1 MVIIRVPATTANLG
15 PGFDTLG
22 LALNLFQEISIEKS
36 ESNEKKVIWH
46 GETILELA
54 DNFVLIALERALS
67 LYDRQT
73 IGYTL
78 TMLKSDIPISRGL
91 GSSAAAIVA
100 GIYAANYLMDYS
112 MSKQIMLDLA
122 TKLEGHPD
130 NVVPAML
137 GNMIIATTIE
147 GVTHYSSIDFP
158 QNLALHVFIP
168 DFKLNTA
175 YARKV
180 LPASYTR
187 AQCIHNISRVSF
199 LIHSMLTEN
208 YENLKLAFSDE
219 IHEPFRYPLIED
231 SNLITEQ
238 LTSSDTFGFFISG
251 AGPTLMAL
259 TKRGQELNL
268 RLNTE
273 HFKHRWHSIT
283 LEVNKSGAIYE
294 IVKEIT

>member
-46 GETILELA
+46 GETILELT
-54 DNFVLIALERALS
+54 DNFVVIALERALS
-67 LYDRQT
+67 LYNQQT

-147 GVTHYSSIDFP
+147 GGTHYSSIDFP

-199 LIHSMLTEN
+199 LIHAMLTEN

-231 SNLITEQ
+231 SDLITEQ
-238 LTSSDTFGFFISG
+238 LASSDTLGYFISG
-251 AGPTLMAL
+251 AGPTLIAL

-273 HFKHRWHSIT
+273 HFKHRWHCIT
-283 LEVNKSGAIYE
+283 LDVNKSGAIYE

>member
-1 MVIIRVPATTANLG
+1 MVLIKVPATTANLG

-22 LALNLFQEISIEKS
+22 LALNLFQEIIIEKS
-36 ESNEKKVIWH
+36 ESNEKKVIWS
-46 GETILELA
+46 EEPALELN
-54 DNFVLIALERALS
+54 DNFVVTALERALS
-67 LYDRQT
+67 LYEQQET
-73 IGYTL
+73 GYTL

-100 GIYAANYLMDYS
+100 GIYAANYLMEYS

-122 TKLEGHPD
+122 TQLEGHPD

-137 GNMIIATTIE
+137 GNMIIATSVE
-147 GVTHYSSIDFP
+147 GVTHYASIDFP

-168 DFKLNTA
+168 DFNLNTA

-199 LIHSMLTEN
+199 LIHAMLTEN
-208 YENLKLAFSDE
+208 YENLKLALSDE
-219 IHEPFRYPLIED
+219 IHEPYRYPLIED
-231 SNLITEQ
+231 SDLIKDQ
-238 LTSSDTFGFFISG
+238 LATCDTLGYFISG

-259 TKRGQELNL
+259 TKKGEPIRLQ
-268 RLNTE
+268 LNTD
-273 HFKHRWHSIT
+273 HFKHQWKRLT
-283 LEVNKSGAIYE
+283 LDINKSGAIYE
-294 IVKEIT
+294 IIKEIT